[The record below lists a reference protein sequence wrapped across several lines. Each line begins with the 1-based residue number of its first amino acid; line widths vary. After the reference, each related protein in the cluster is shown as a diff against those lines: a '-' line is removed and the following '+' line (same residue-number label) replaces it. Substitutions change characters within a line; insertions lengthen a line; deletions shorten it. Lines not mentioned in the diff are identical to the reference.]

1 MVTTREVGHGSD
13 AGASPAPAG
22 QIFDVRKVVAIHCH
36 DQIEAVQILRL
47 QLASPAGQLEPA
59 AGGGVAHA
67 GIGQASH
74 MPTTGS
80 CRVHLKVMTPA
91 LLLYEVK
98 EHGFGSRGPTN
109 VA

>member
-1 MVTTREVGHGSD
+1 
-13 AGASPAPAG
+13 
-22 QIFDVRKVVAIHCH
+22 VAIHCH
-36 DQIEAVQILRL
+36 DQIEAAQILRL

-80 CRVHLKVMTPA
+80 CRIHLKVMTPA
-91 LLLYEVK
+91 LLL
-98 EHGFGSRGPTN
+98 
-109 VA
+109 